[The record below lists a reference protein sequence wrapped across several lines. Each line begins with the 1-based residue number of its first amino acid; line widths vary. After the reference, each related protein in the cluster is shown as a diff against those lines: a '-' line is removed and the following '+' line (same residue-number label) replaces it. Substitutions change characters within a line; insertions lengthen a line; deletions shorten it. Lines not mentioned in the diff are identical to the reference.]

1 MNTKPRF
8 LALLVAA
15 GISIAGLG
23 PAAHSDLT
31 TEWSKEEIELLR
43 SLWLG
48 SLEPLLS
55 DQSNAV
61 ADNPLAARFGHALF
75 FDVRLSGTGDISC
88 ATCHQ
93 PARRFTDGLP
103 KGVAI
108 GVSKRNTPSIVGTA
122 YSPWLYWD
130 GRRDSQWSQA
140 VSPLEDPNEH
150 GTSRRDV
157 VNVIITDDAYHAT
170 YEQLFGVP
178 PGVSTHEGLDRTFA
192 NIGKAIAAYERMLMP
207 GPSRFDDFVA
217 ALVDGDMQAVD
228 ILTADEAA
236 GLRLFIGDAQCIRC
250 HNGPLLTNNEFHN
263 TGVVAFPGE
272 VPDKGRAD
280 GIRLVRA
287 DPYNCLGRFNDA
299 AKRRCDELV
308 FARTGAGLIGAV
320 RTPSL
325 RNLGGTEPFMHKGQ
339 IAALHDVLEHYNE
352 APLALI
358 GHNEAEPLGL
368 SDEQLEQLEAFLLTL
383 DAPIAVA
390 EKWLR
395 APDTTAAALP
405 RN

>member
-1 MNTKPRF
+1 MRTKPRF
-8 LALLVAA
+8 LAFLVVASF
-15 GISIAGLG
+15 SIASIGG
-23 PAAHSDLT
+23 AADSDPVAD
-31 TEWSKEEIELLR
+31 WNDEEIELLR

-48 SLEPLLS
+48 SLEPLPP
-55 DQSNAV
+55 DNSNAV
-61 ADNPLAARFGHALF
+61 ANNQAAARFGHALF
-75 FDVRLSGTGDISC
+75 FDVRLSGTGDVSC

-122 YSPWLYWD
+122 YSPWQYWD

-157 VNVIITDDAYHAT
+157 VKVVVADDLYRAT
-170 YEQLFGVP
+170 YEQLFGHP
-178 PGVSTHEGLDRTFA
+178 PDLSADEGVDRAFA
-192 NIGKAIAAYERMLMP
+192 NVGMAIAAYERLLMP

-217 ALVDGDMQAVD
+217 ALIDAEQTAFNK
-228 ILTADEAA
+228 LNADEVA

-263 TGVVAFPGE
+263 TGVLPFPGE
-272 VPDKGRAD
+272 PPDKGRVD

-287 DPYNCLGRFNDA
+287 DPYNCLGQFNDA
-299 AKRRCDELV
+299 AERSCDELV

-325 RNLGGTEPFMHKGQ
+325 RNIGGTEPFMHKGQ
-339 IAALHDVLEHYNE
+339 LATLREVLEHYNE
-352 APLALI
+352 APLAVI

-368 SDEQLEQLEAFLLTL
+368 GDEQLEQLEAFLLTL
-383 DAPIAVA
+383 NAPIAA
-390 EKWLR
+390 DKEWLR
-395 APDTTAAALP
+395 APETTAAALP

>member
-1 MNTKPRF
+1 MSIKPRF

-15 GISIAGLG
+15 GISIATLG
-23 PAAHSDLT
+23 DTAHSNPAT
-31 TEWSKEEIELLR
+31 GWSKDDIELLR

-48 SLEPLLS
+48 SLEPLLP

-108 GVSKRNTPSIVGTA
+108 GVSKRHTPSIVGTA
-122 YSPWLYWD
+122 YSPWQYWD

-150 GTSRRDV
+150 GTTRRDV
-157 VNVIITDDAYHAT
+157 VNVVITDDEYRAI
-170 YEQLFGVP
+170 YEQLFGSP
-178 PGVSTHEGLDRTFA
+178 PDLSTHESLDRTFA
-192 NIGKAIAAYERMLMP
+192 NIGKAIAAYERLLMP
-207 GPSRFDDFVA
+207 GPSRFDEFVA
-217 ALVDGDMQAVD
+217 ALVDRDEQAAE
-228 ILTADEAA
+228 ILTANEAA

-272 VPDKGRAD
+272 DPDKGRAD
-280 GIRLVRA
+280 GIRQVRA

-299 AKRRCDELV
+299 AERNCNELV
-308 FARTGAGLIGAV
+308 FARTGSGLIGAV

-325 RNLGGTEPFMHKGQ
+325 RNIGGTEPFMHKGQ
-339 IAALHDVLEHYNE
+339 ITSLRDVLEHYNE
-352 APLALI
+352 APLAII
-358 GHNEAEPLGL
+358 GHNEAEPLDL

-390 EKWLR
+390 DEWLR
-395 APDTTAAALP
+395 APDTAAAIP
-405 RN
+405 P